1 MGNLREEF
9 IELIEKDKEF
19 RYVVAGYLGLSEILK
34 RLDRLEEAHNKLWEN
49 QNRLWE
55 EVKALRGGQEKLWE
69 NQNKLWEVRDLRV
82 TQNRLATTLDR
93 LTISVEE

>member
-1 MGNLREEF
+1 M
-9 IELIEKDKEF
+9 
-19 RYVVAGYLGLSEILK
+19 AGYLGLSEILK
-34 RLDRLEEAHNKLWEN
+34 RLDRLEEGQKGLLEG

-55 EVKALRGGQEKLWE
+55 EVRALREGQEKLWE